1 MGSGVYQATQ
11 DPRVPGRTS
20 RLPPPEGCKIT
31 EDVGGKPLRKR
42 GIDRLQFQMLYLRGG
57 TRTRNPREQTLDKSC
72 TLPHS
77 YRGNPLVE
85 ETIHLS
91 ELLLQSTEIIIIHA
105 GSNMRFEPWTF

>member
-11 DPRVPGRTS
+11 DPRAPGRTS
-20 RLPPPEGCKIT
+20 QLPPPEGCKIT

-77 YRGNPLVE
+77 YRGNPLPTE
-85 ETIHLS
+85 KINLS
-91 ELLLQSTEIIIIHA
+91 ELLFEPTERIIIHA
-105 GSNMRFEPWTF
+105 AGNMRFEP